1 MTELRYTRIGG
12 WLILFVFA
20 NGFGGLMNSLKF
32 FTEFNAVV
40 AVKPQSILSL
50 YVAADA
56 LLMIA
61 VGIAQLVAAYQVY
74 KLIPT
79 AATTAKRLLFFI
91 TVGSAVSATI
101 CLVLAFNN
109 AIPSSAALSQ
119 FVINRIMTAITT
131 AIWLLYFKVSKRVRL
146 TFPTVQTFQ
155 S

>member
-1 MTELRYTRIGG
+1 MAELRNTRIGG

-20 NGFGGLMNSLKF
+20 NGFGGLMNSLRF
-32 FTEFNAVV
+32 FTEFNTAV
-40 AVKPQSILSL
+40 AAKPQSILSL

-79 AATTAKRLLFFI
+79 AATTAKRLMLFI
-91 TVGSAVSATI
+91 TIGSVASAII
-101 CLVLAFNN
+101 CLVLAFSD

-131 AIWLLYFKVSKRVRL
+131 AVWLLYLKVSKRVRL
-146 TFPTVQTFQ
+146 TFPAA
-155 S
+155 